1 MRPIVTLAAALAIAA
16 GAQFAVAGPASAQ
29 IQTSDAAFRTT
40 TLNLSAQGE
49 ARIKPDIVTLCL
61 GVTGEAATAQA
72 ASAETSQR
80 VNAIVQALERG
91 GVARRDI
98 QTQYVQLTPRYSDR
112 TNTARQIVAQQ
123 ASSTLTVTVRDM
135 NRAGAL
141 LDLAVAAGANLV
153 QGVRFSLAD
162 PVAPQRL
169 ARDQALR
176 ALQTEAQDVAGVMG
190 QRVVRLVSVNTQAY
204 SEVVVTAQRI
214 AAPMAPGAAFE
225 PGELT
230 VRASANGVF
239 ELAPR

>member
-1 MRPIVTLAAALAIAA
+1 VKLAAALAIAA
-16 GAQFAVAGPASAQ
+16 AAQFAVAAPALAQ
-29 IQTSDAAFRTT
+29 IQTSEAAFRTT

-49 ARIKPDIVTLCL
+49 TRIKPDIVTLSV
-61 GVTGEAATAQA
+61 GVTSEAATAQA
-72 ASAETSQR
+72 ASTATSQR
-80 VNAIVQALERG
+80 VNAVVQALERG
-91 GVARRDI
+91 GVAQRDI
-98 QTQYVQLTPRYSDR
+98 QTQYVQLTPRYEDR
-112 TNTARQIVAQQ
+112 SNVPRQIVAQQ
-123 ASSTLTVTVRDM
+123 ASSTLTVTVRDL
-135 NRAGAL
+135 NRAGAV

-162 PVAPQRL
+162 PIVPQRQ

-176 ALQTEAQDVAGVMG
+176 ALQTEAVEVAGVMG

-225 PGELT
+225 PGEIT